1 MKKVQMNKL
10 KHMSIDY
17 HENNT
22 KAKTSVLVD
31 RKPVVRVVLN
41 KKTGEV
47 LIKVLSGERVLETYK
62 VPEEDVDDFRQK
74 ISRA

>member
-10 KHMSIDY
+10 KHMGIDY

-31 RKPVVRVVLN
+31 SKPVVRVVLN
-41 KKTGEV
+41 KRTGEV
-47 LIKVLSGERVLETYK
+47 LIKVLAGDRVLETYK
-62 VPEEDVDDFRQK
+62 VPEEEC
-74 ISRA
+74 